1 MSTRT
6 PGPGDTAIMTEV
18 TIGRARDTDLAE
30 ILEDYPR
37 FWGDREG
44 PRALHHPMFVVEFG
58 DTAFVARR
66 ADGQILAYL
75 LGFVA
80 PTRDAYVH
88 FVAVRDDARGL
99 GLARQLYET
108 FTLVAVARGAG
119 ALKAITSPENAG
131 SLAFHHA
138 LGFTLTLAGDYG
150 GAGQA
155 RVVMRKVL
163 AGEAITGE
171 APG

>member
-1 MSTRT
+1 
-6 PGPGDTAIMTEV
+6 MTKV
-18 TIGRARDTDLAE
+18 AIGRTRDTDLAR
-30 ILEDYPR
+30 ILADYPR

-44 PRALHHPMFVVEFG
+44 PRALHHPMFVIEFA

-66 ADGQILAYL
+66 DGEILAYL

-88 FVAVRDDARGL
+88 FIAVRDDARGL
-99 GLARQLYET
+99 GLARRLYET
-108 FTLVAVARGAG
+108 FAEVALAQGAR
-119 ALKAITSPENAG
+119 ALKAITSPENEG
-131 SLAFHHA
+131 SLAFHRA
-138 LGFTLTLAGDYG
+138 LGFTLTLVEDYG

-163 AGEAITGE
+163 SGSAGWVEPTGP
-171 APG
+171 AGSRG

>member
-1 MSTRT
+1 
-6 PGPGDTAIMTEV
+6 MTEV

-44 PRALHHPMFVVEFG
+44 PRALHHPMFVIEFG

-80 PTRDAYVH
+80 PTHDAYVH
-88 FVAVRDDARGL
+88 FIAVRDDARGL
-99 GLARQLYET
+99 GLARRLYET
-108 FTLVAVARGAG
+108 FTEVAVGRGAR
-119 ALKAITSPENAG
+119 ALKAITSPENEG
-131 SLAFHHA
+131 SLAFHRA
-138 LGFTLTLAGDYG
+138 LGFTLTLAEDYG
-150 GAGQA
+150 GAGRA

-163 AGEAITGE
+163 AGSPA
-171 APG
+171 

>member
-1 MSTRT
+1 
-6 PGPGDTAIMTEV
+6 MTEV

-44 PRALHHPMFVVEFG
+44 PRALHHPMFVIEFG

-66 ADGQILAYL
+66 ADGQI
-75 LGFVA
+75 VA

-99 GLARQLYET
+99 GLARRLYET
-108 FTLVAVARGAG
+108 FTEVATARGAG
-119 ALKAITSPENAG
+119 AVKAITSPGNEG
-131 SLAFHHA
+131 SLAFHRA
-138 LGFTLTLAGDYG
+138 LGFTLTLVEDYG

-155 RVVMRKVL
+155 RVVMRMVL
-163 AGEAITGE
+163 AGPPA
-171 APG
+171 